1 MLSSITGVVSA
12 TPTYLF
18 TSRSLGCMLRHTL
31 APWLTTFAWSRG
43 ELLIAMGAVMAV
55 GLLKYVSMAFS
66 FRYEMKG

>member
-1 MLSSITGVVSA
+1 
-12 TPTYLF
+12 
-18 TSRSLGCMLRHTL
+18 MLRHTL

-55 GLLKYVSMAFS
+55 GLLKYVSMARS